1 MTSRLVL
8 PTKTAAE
15 TISVTFPFLSQVPAG
30 ETISSATVTCAVYSG
45 TDASPSSLISGSDT
59 ITGTNVIQKITGGV
73 EGVIYYLV
81 AEAVTSGALTLRM
94 SAFLAVVPAVT

>member
-1 MTSRLVL
+1 MTSRVII
-8 PTKTAAE
+8 PPKSPDE
-15 TISVTFPFLSQVPAG
+15 IISVTFPFLSQVPAG

-45 TDASPSSLISGSDT
+45 TDASPSSMISGSDT

-81 AEAVTSGALTLRM
+81 CEANTSGGLRLQM
-94 SAFLAVVPAVT
+94 AAFLAVVPEIT